1 MFALMRQLL
10 IVNADIDKTET
21 TAALINAYKD
31 GAHASDAVIKELT
44 IADLKFNP
52 NKQFT
57 LSNNE
62 PEPDLVQAINA
73 IKWASHLVIFCP
85 VYKDSINS
93 KIKGFFDRIFMPDQV
108 FVTGANGLVHNFGGR
123 TARIVSILDEA
134 AWQDW
139 QINNRPTYLAIKK
152 TVLEKRNIKPVHTST
167 IGHLYALDNEYS
179 KKWLQK
185 LYSFGL
191 KLI

>member
-10 IVNADIDKTET
+10 IINADIDKTPT
-21 TAALINAYKD
+21 TATLINAYKE
-31 GAHASDAVIKELT
+31 GAQAAEAVVKEIA

-62 PEPDLVQAINA
+62 PEPDLVQAVNA
-73 IKWASHLVIFCP
+73 IKWASHVVIFCP

-93 KIKGFFDRIFMPDQV
+93 KIKGFFDRVFMPDQV
-108 FVTGANGLVHNFGGR
+108 FISGPSVNFNGRSGR
-123 TARIVSILDEA
+123 VVSILDEA

-139 QINNRPTYLAIKK
+139 QVDMKPTYLAVKK
-152 TVLEKRNIKPVHTST
+152 LTLEKRGIKPVHTST
-167 IGHLYALDNEYS
+167 IGHLYNLDNEYS
-179 KKWLQK
+179 KKWIQK

>member
-10 IVNADIDKTET
+10 IINADINKTQT
-21 TAALINAYKD
+21 TAALISAYKD
-31 GAHASDAVIKELT
+31 GAQAAEAVVKEIA

-57 LSNNE
+57 LTE
-62 PEPDLVQAINA
+62 PEPDLAQTINA

-108 FVTGANGLVHNFGGR
+108 FVNGGNGFVNNFSGR
-123 TARIVSILDEA
+123 SARIISILDEA

-152 TVLEKRNIKPVHTST
+152 TVLEKRSIKPVHTST

>member
-1 MFALMRQLL
+1 MFAAMRQLL
-10 IVNADIDKTET
+10 IINADINKSDT

-31 GAHASDAVIKELT
+31 GAVAGDIAVKELS

-52 NKQFT
+52 NKQFSQINT
-57 LSNNE
+57 D
-62 PEPDLVQAINA
+62 PEADLVQAVNML
-73 IKWASHLVIFCP
+73 KWAAHIAIFCP
-85 VYKDSINS
+85 VYKESINS

-108 FVTGANGLVHNFGGR
+108 FITSDKGLAANFNGKS
-123 TARIVSILDEA
+123 ARIISILDEP

-139 QINNRPTYLAIKK
+139 QASKHPTYLAIKK
-152 TVLEKRNIKPVHTST
+152 SILEKRNIKPVHTST
-167 IGHLYALDNEYS
+167 IGHLYSLDNEYS

>member
-10 IVNADIDKTET
+10 IINADIDKTPT

-31 GAHASDAVIKELT
+31 GAQAAEAVVKEIA

-62 PEPDLVQAINA
+62 PEPDLVQAVNA
-73 IKWASHLVIFCP
+73 IKWASHVVIFCP

-93 KIKGFFDRIFMPDQV
+93 KIKGFFDRVFMPDQV
-108 FVTGANGLVHNFGGR
+108 FISGSSVNFNGRSGR
-123 TARIVSILDEA
+123 VVSILDEA

-139 QINNRPTYLAIKK
+139 QVDMKPTYLAVKK
-152 TVLEKRNIKPVHTST
+152 LTLEKRGIKPVHTST
-167 IGHLYALDNEYS
+167 IGHLYNLDNEYS
-179 KKWLQK
+179 KKWIQK

>member
-10 IVNADIDKTET
+10 IINADIDKTPT

-31 GAHASDAVIKELT
+31 GAQAAEAVVKEIA

-62 PEPDLVQAINA
+62 PEPDLVQALNA
-73 IKWASHLVIFCP
+73 IKWASHVVIFCP

-93 KIKGFFDRIFMPDQV
+93 KIKGFFDRVFMPDQV
-108 FVTGANGLVHNFGGR
+108 FISGSSVNFNGRSGR
-123 TARIVSILDEA
+123 VVSILDEA

-139 QINNRPTYLAIKK
+139 QVDKKPTYLAVKK
-152 TVLEKRNIKPVHTST
+152 LTLEKRGIKPVHTST
-167 IGHLYALDNEYS
+167 IGHLYNLDNEYS
-179 KKWLQK
+179 KKWIQK